1 MKININEGKMDNIH
15 LQTGHPEKTYYFTVF
30 LSGMQNLRDTCM
42 AYTYTYLWKKIL
54 KIIFIIKANNLHT
67 HKNGNHLKR

>member
-15 LQTGHPEKTYYFTVF
+15 LQAGHPEKTYYFTVF

-42 AYTYTYLWKKIL
+42 AQVL
-54 KIIFIIKANNLHT
+54 K
-67 HKNGNHLKR
+67 HLASAQVMIRGSWD